1 MPTARTS
8 HKSGSTASSSYHPP
22 LPAIYLC
29 VMKANPKLMAAVKIW
44 IVIFPSITL
53 FQLLFGQQLAIL
65 PLLVR
70 NLVLT
75 IILVPWMVFGGLPL
89 LEKLLRQGTRKQ
101 SEK

>member
-1 MPTARTS
+1 
-8 HKSGSTASSSYHPP
+8 
-22 LPAIYLC
+22 
-29 VMKANPKLMAAVKIW
+29 MAAVKIW
-44 IVIFPSITL
+44 VVIFPSITL

-65 PLLVR
+65 PFLVR

-89 LEKLLRQGTRKQ
+89 LEKLLRQRTGNQ